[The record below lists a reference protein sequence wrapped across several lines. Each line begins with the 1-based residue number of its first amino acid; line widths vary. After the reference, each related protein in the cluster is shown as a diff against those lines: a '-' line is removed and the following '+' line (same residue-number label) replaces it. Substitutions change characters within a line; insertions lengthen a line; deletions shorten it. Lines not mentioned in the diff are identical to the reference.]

1 MKAKL
6 KRSDTLEN
14 DLLKIGAAYVRVSDE
29 RQDEY
34 SPDSQLKKIRE
45 YAAKEGYLIPDEYVF
60 YDDGISGKSVRKRA
74 DFNRMI
80 ALAKDKDHSFDRIY
94 VWKLSRFAR
103 NQEESIVYK
112 NLLRKIG
119 VSVVSVSE
127 PLPEGPF
134 GSLIERIIEWMDEF
148 YLINLGTEVSR
159 GMNEKVSRGEP
170 AVPAPFGYIN
180 GDKTYLPDEE
190 SGAADVIREIFQ
202 RYADGEKQ
210 REIAISLGQRGIR
223 TRRGNMPENRWVEY
237 ILWNPAYIGKIR
249 WTPDGSKV
257 VSKRDYT
264 NENIMLIDGNWQPL
278 ISIELWDKVQDMLTA
293 QKLAYSKYAKRQQPI
308 EYMLKGLVKCS
319 VCGGTLAMS
328 SVISG
333 KNKTR
338 TMQCCNYARAACH
351 TSHSITVPKLESA
364 FIKGLRL
371 ALEKEE
377 FTFAPNHKKKQDT
390 PSIDYDKLIAL
401 EERKLARA
409 KEAYLAE
416 IDTIEQYKHNKEEI
430 TKRIENLKTKQ
441 SEHTSSEI
449 DIDAFTKKVTDILKL
464 IERDDVTEAAKND
477 ALHTIIEKI
486 VYRKAEGNL
495 AIYFHD
501 I

>member
-1 MKAKL
+1 M
-6 KRSDTLEN
+6 EN
-14 DLLKIGAAYVRVSDE
+14 KLLKIGAAYVRVSDE

-364 FIKGLRL
+364 FIKGLKL

-441 SEHTSSEI
+441 SEDTSSEI

-464 IERDDVTEAAKND
+464 IERDDVTESAKND

-486 VYRKAEGNL
+486 VYQKAKGNL